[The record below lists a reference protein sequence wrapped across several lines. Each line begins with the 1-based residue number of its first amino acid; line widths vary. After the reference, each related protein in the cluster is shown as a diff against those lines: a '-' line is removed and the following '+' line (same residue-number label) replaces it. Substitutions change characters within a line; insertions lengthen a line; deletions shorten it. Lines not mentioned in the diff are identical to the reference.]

1 MIRAIRRSD
10 AVLPLGLLLP
20 TIAFLA
26 LLILVPIFQ
35 AVLLSFQATDGILTF
50 DFYRRMAGDA
60 SFADAWRNTI
70 LVLVAVVPIQIVLA
84 LAMALLIHSRFPGHS
99 VFLYIFAIPLGI
111 SDLAAG
117 ILWLSV
123 FTELGYLNVVLGALG
138 IIEEPLQYLSF
149 QNLHL
154 IFAAIVVAETWR
166 ATAIVMVILLAGLQ
180 LIPRDFFEAADV
192 FGASRMQ
199 RTLYVVLPMLRPSLQ
214 SALVIRTIFAFQ
226 TFAVVLA
233 LAGRQFPV
241 LAMESFRWYV
251 DIRVPSVAAA
261 YATLILALTIA
272 ATVVYLRIFRV
283 REAELA
289 R

>member
-261 YATLILALTIA
+261 YATLILVLTIA

>member
-20 TIAFLA
+20 TITFLA

-99 VFLYIFAIPLGI
+99 VFLYIFAIPLAI

-138 IIEEPLQYLSF
+138 IIEEPIQYLSF

-214 SALVIRTIFAFQ
+214 SALIIRTIFAFQ